1 MATIRTAIQIQD
13 SMSPAFRAMNNAM
26 NIVISSFE
34 TLQNVSGNAVNT
46 NSIQA
51 VRREL
56 GNASV
61 AIDQIEDNIRNSN
74 NQQQQFNNSLRSG
87 QGAADGLLG
96 KIKGVVGA
104 YIGLRTAG
112 GVANISDNL
121 VQTKARL
128 NMMNDNLQTTEQ
140 LQQMIFQSAQRSRAS
155 YSSTADAVSKLG
167 IRAKDAFA
175 NNTEVVAFTEQLNKM
190 FVIAGASQEEMSSA
204 TLQLTQALGSGIL
217 RGEEFNAVFEAA
229 PNIMQAVADYIEVPI
244 GNLKEMASEGEITAD
259 IVKNAMFAAANETN
273 AKFETMPMT
282 ISQIWTRIKN
292 NALQEFE
299 PVLLKINE
307 IANNPNFDIMVS
319 NISNSMATL
328 ANIVLSTI
336 DIIANVSSTIAD
348 NWGTIGPVVW
358 AVIGAYVAFN
368 TIALIT
374 NGILGIMTFMESMS
388 AASKALHA
396 GASLT
401 QAAATQ
407 TATGAQVGL
416 NIALLACPLTWI
428 IIIII
433 AVIAALV
440 AWAAHTNGLKATW
453 LMFTN
458 ALITSFEIAK
468 LSAYQMVYGIMNGFD
483 SMCIGVQAA
492 TIGIQNALGNMKA
505 GGLMIIQNFVNGA
518 IDLINSLIS
527 FVNNIPGVS
536 IDAISHVTFGAE
548 AMALNEAEKSARLSE
563 FKGYATEKNKGIQ
576 DRKNK
581 INDMAN
587 EIVANMAERKAN
599 IEAAK
604 ASHANG
610 KGESILDK
618 AKGALNMD
626 DLLAN
631 SNIPDYGGMLDN
643 IGSGVGSTAGNTGAI
658 KDSLDVAEEDLKYLR
673 DLAEQEVI
681 NRFTGIDIKVDMGGV
696 NNNVSSN
703 VDLDGMVA
711 YLEETLTETM
721 ESCAEGVH

>member
-51 VRREL
+51 ARREL
-56 GNASV
+56 SNVSV
-61 AIDQIEDNIRNSN
+61 SIDQIEDNIRNSN

-96 KIKGVVGA
+96 KIKGVIGA

-112 GVANISDNL
+112 GIANISDEL

-128 NMMNDNLQTTEQ
+128 NMMNDGLQTTEQ
-140 LQQMIFQSAQRSRAS
+140 LQQMIFQSAQRSRAL

-244 GNLKEMASEGEITAD
+244 GSLKEMASEGEITAD
-259 IVKNAMFAAANETN
+259 IVKKAMFAAANETN
-273 AKFETMPMT
+273 AKFENMPMT
-282 ISQIWTRIKN
+282 ISQIWTKIKN

-336 DIIANVSSTIAD
+336 DIIANVSSVLAD
-348 NWGTIGPVVW
+348 NWGTIGPIVW

-374 NGILGIMTFMESMS
+374 NGIMGIM
-388 AASKALHA
+388 ALVKTIA
-396 GASLT
+396 GA
-401 QAAATQ
+401 AAMMH
-407 TATGAQVGL
+407 AQNTFVETYAQWGL
-416 NIALLACPLTWI
+416 NAALLACPLTWI
-428 IIIII
+428 VILIV

-440 AWAAHTNGLKATW
+440 AWAVHTNGLKATW
-453 LMFTN
+453 LIFTN

-468 LSAYQMVYGIMNGFD
+468 LSAFQMAYGVMNGFD
-483 SMCIGVQAA
+483 YMCVGVRTA
-492 TIGIQNALGNMKA
+492 TLGIQTALGNMKA

-518 IDLINSLIS
+518 IDLINDLIS
-527 FVNNIPGVS
+527 MVNNIPGVS
-536 IDAISHVTFGAE
+536 IDAISHVTFGTE
-548 AMALNEAEKSARLSE
+548 AMALNKAEQNARLSE
-563 FKGYATEKNKGIQ
+563 FNGYVAEKNKGIQ

-604 ASHANG
+604 QAHANG
-610 KGESILDK
+610 KEKNIFDSIKDNFK
-618 AKGALNMD
+618 YD

-631 SNIPDYGGMLDN
+631 AEGINQGMGD
-643 IGSGVGSTAGNTGAI
+643 TAGNTGAI
-658 KDSLDVAEEDLKYLR
+658 KDSLEVTEEDLKYLR
-673 DLAEQEVI
+673 DLAEQEVV
-681 NRFTGIDIKVDMGGV
+681 NRFTTAKINVDMGGV
-696 NNNVSSN
+696 TNKVSTN
-703 VDLDGMVA
+703 MDLDGMVT
-711 YLEETLTETM
+711 YLEDKLYETM
-721 ESCAEGVH
+721 ESCAEGVHP